1 MADASDPGS
10 DGQPSSSVAKLHNL
24 AVNLA
29 SMQRLL
35 CRRDRGGALVRAD
48 TALIRTA
55 IVAGYDEVRR
65 VRALLATIPDDPMAT
80 WHPTVEA
87 LHAALGKLDL
97 MLGAL
102 AEMVA
107 LRDG

>member
-1 MADASDPGS
+1 MVDDPHPGRE
-10 DGQPSSSVAKLHNL
+10 GQPSPSVAKLHNL
-24 AVNLA
+24 ATNLA

-35 CRRDRGGALVRAD
+35 GRRDGDGALVRAD

-55 IVAGYDEVRR
+55 IAAGYDEVRR
-65 VRALLATIPDDPMAT
+65 VRVLLATIPDDPMAT

-87 LHAALGKLDL
+87 LHAALKELDV
-97 MLGAL
+97 MLGVL
-102 AEMVA
+102 AEMLA

>member
-1 MADASDPGS
+1 MIDGSDPS
-10 DGQPSSSVAKLHNL
+10 RDGHPSPSVAKLHNL

-35 CRRDRGGALVRAD
+35 GRRDGDGVLVRAD

-55 IVAGYDEVRR
+55 IGAGYDEVRR

-87 LHAALGKLDL
+87 LHTALRKLDI
-97 MLGAL
+97 MLNAL
-102 AEMVA
+102 AAAVA